1 MTLPSEIQNL
11 IEPVVSIIIV
21 AVVVAFVAW
30 KESR

>member
-11 IEPVVSIIIV
+11 VAPVVSMIIV

-30 KESR
+30 KER